1 MKLLFTLVF
10 LIGSFSLAA
19 EEIFPAYSLSNTEV
33 HQLPSQSNG
42 RHYEVWVDLPAGYL
56 DSKTDNNAKT
66 AKRYPVLFVT
76 DANYAFPLI
85 RSIRNRL
92 GAGGQNIADFVLV
105 GLSYAKGESPTD
117 SRSFDYTPTDV
128 LAKKQ
133 NKANNYGS
141 KAYGGAALYAD
152 YLRQQVIPFVL
163 KRYRVDPNQKVFVGH
178 SYGGL
183 LGAHILLTRPDTFNS
198 YILSSPS
205 LWFDQG
211 YMLQQA
217 KQYRA
222 AKGNFNATVQLYAA
236 EYEQIKAGARYA
248 RTVSIVADM
257 QQFETMLRQH
267 HDARLH
273 IHSQVIADEDH
284 LSVFPSMISRALVKL
299 LPGYGPY
306 TAG

>member
-1 MKLLFTLVF
+1 MKFCLGLLLLLGSISTLQ
-10 LIGSFSLAA
+10 A
-19 EEIFPAYSLSNTEV
+19 EEALPAYSLSNTVV
-33 HQLPSQSNG
+33 HQLPARSNG
-42 RHYEVWVDLPAGYL
+42 RHYEIWIDLPAGYN
-56 DSKTDNNAKT
+56 DVDASSQKA
-66 AKRYPVLFVT
+66 YPALFVT

-105 GLSYAKGESPTD
+105 GLSYAREDSPTD
-117 SRSFDYTPTDV
+117 SRSLDYTPTNV
-128 LAKKQ
+128 LAKKPGNSQ
-133 NKANNYGS
+133 SYGG

-163 KRYRVDPNQKVFVGH
+163 QHYRVDPKQKIFVGH

-183 LGAHILLTRPDTFNS
+183 LGAQLLLTQPDTFNS

-211 YMLQQA
+211 YMLKQAQQPSTS
-217 KQYRA
+217 RTRLS
-222 AKGNFNATVQLYAA
+222 ATVQLYAG

-248 RTVSIVADM
+248 RNINMVADM
-257 QQFETMLRQH
+257 QQFEVMLRQRH
-267 HDARLH
+267 ADGFR

-299 LPGYGPY
+299 LPGTGPY
-306 TAG
+306 TPG

>member
-1 MKLLFTLVF
+1 MKFCIGLLLLLGCTSTLQ
-10 LIGSFSLAA
+10 A
-19 EEIFPAYSLSNTEV
+19 EEVLPAYSLSNTVV
-33 HQLPSQSNG
+33 HQLPARSNG
-42 RHYEVWVDLPAGYL
+42 RHYEVWIDLPAGY
-56 DSKTDNNAKT
+56 TDVDANRQQA
-66 AKRYPVLFVT
+66 YPALFVT

-105 GLSYAKGESPTD
+105 GLSYARQDSPTD
-117 SRSFDYTPTDV
+117 SRSLDYTPTNV
-128 LAKKQ
+128 LAKKSTKGQ
-133 NKANNYGS
+133 SYGA
-141 KAYGGAALYAD
+141 KAYGGASLYAD

-163 KRYRVDPNQKVFVGH
+163 QHYRVDPKQKIFVGH

-183 LGAHILLTRPDTFNS
+183 LGAQMLLTQPDTFDS

-211 YMLQQA
+211 YVLKQAQQQSA
-217 KQYRA
+217 SQARLS
-222 AKGNFNATVQLYAA
+222 ATVQLYAG

-248 RTVSIVADM
+248 RTISIVADM
-257 QQFETMLRQH
+257 QQFETILRQRNA
-267 HDARLH
+267 DGLR

-299 LPGYGPY
+299 LPGTGPY
-306 TAG
+306 TPG

>member
-1 MKLLFTLVF
+1 MKLLLALALFVF
-10 LIGSFSLAA
+10 SLALAA
-19 EEIFPAYSLSNTEV
+19 EETLPAYSLSNTVV
-33 HQLPSQSNG
+33 HQLPARSNG

-56 DSKTDNNAKT
+56 DQQTGKNANT
-66 AKRYPVLFVT
+66 QPRYPVLFVT

-105 GLSYAKGESPTD
+105 GLSYAREDSPTD
-117 SRSFDYTPTDV
+117 SRSLDYTPTNV
-128 LAKKQ
+128 LATKP
-133 NKANNYGS
+133 ANSQSYGA

-163 KRYRVDPNQKVFVGH
+163 QHYRVDPKQKIFVGH

-183 LGAHILLTRPDTFNS
+183 LGAQMLLTQPDTFDS

-211 YMLQQA
+211 YVLKQAQQQSA
-217 KQYRA
+217 GQARLS
-222 AKGNFNATVQLYAA
+222 ATVQLYAG

-248 RTVSIVADM
+248 RTISIVADM
-257 QQFETMLRQH
+257 QQFETILRQRNA
-267 HDARLH
+267 DGLR

-299 LPGYGPY
+299 LPGTGPY
-306 TAG
+306 TPG

>member
-1 MKLLFTLVF
+1 
-10 LIGSFSLAA
+10 
-19 EEIFPAYSLSNTEV
+19 
-33 HQLPSQSNG
+33 
-42 RHYEVWVDLPAGYL
+42 
-56 DSKTDNNAKT
+56 
-66 AKRYPVLFVT
+66 
-76 DANYAFPLI
+76 
-85 RSIRNRL
+85 
-92 GAGGQNIADFVLV
+92 
-105 GLSYAKGESPTD
+105 
-117 SRSFDYTPTDV
+117 

-133 NKANNYGS
+133 LKANTYGG

-163 KRYRVDPNQKVFVGH
+163 ARYRVDPNQKVFVGH

-222 AKGNFNATVQLYAA
+222 TKGNFNARVQLYAA

-257 QQFETMLRQH
+257 HQFERILRQH
-267 HDARLH
+267 QDARLH
-273 IHSQVIADEDH
+273 LESQVIADEDH

-306 TAG
+306 TPG

>member
-1 MKLLFTLVF
+1 MKFCLGLLLLLGSISTLQ
-10 LIGSFSLAA
+10 A
-19 EEIFPAYSLSNTEV
+19 EETLPAYSLSNTVV
-33 HQLPSQSNG
+33 HQLPARSNG
-42 RHYEVWVDLPAGYL
+42 RHYEIWIDLPAGYN
-56 DSKTDNNAKT
+56 DVDASSQKA
-66 AKRYPVLFVT
+66 YPALFVT

-105 GLSYAKGESPTD
+105 GLSYAREDSPTD
-117 SRSFDYTPTDV
+117 SRSLDYTPTNV
-128 LAKKQ
+128 LAKKPGNSQ
-133 NKANNYGS
+133 SYGA

-163 KRYRVDPNQKVFVGH
+163 QHYRVDPKQKIFVGH

-183 LGAHILLTRPDTFNS
+183 LGAQLLLTQPDTFNS

-211 YMLQQA
+211 YMLKQAQQPSTS
-217 KQYRA
+217 RTRLS
-222 AKGNFNATVQLYAA
+222 ATVQLYAG

-248 RTVSIVADM
+248 SNINMVADT
-257 QQFETMLRQH
+257 QQFEVMLRQRH
-267 HDARLH
+267 ADGLR

-284 LSVFPSMISRALVKL
+284 LSVFPRAC
-299 LPGYGPY
+299 
-306 TAG
+306 